1 MNCVTSQQMIRAYLD
16 GYLSDRELEE
26 FLNHVQ
32 TCPDC
37 FDELEVYF
45 SVYRTLR
52 DVDEK
57 GDYNFRKKLRRKLE
71 ESRAYLRR
79 RNQSKAL
86 KVSLILAAE
95 FALVMAFWGLIN
107 YDDGFLNRPKTH
119 VVVETETEARTQQTE
134 KITDRETDTE
144 TAIEADRETDKE
156 TENYE

>member
-86 KVSLILAAE
+86 KVSVILAAE

-107 YDDGFLNRPKTH
+107 YDDGFLNRPHTQ
-119 VVVETETEARTQQTE
+119 VVVETEGEADTLQTE
-134 KITDRETDTE
+134 KSTDRETDQE
-144 TAIEADRETDKE
+144 TDRETDRETDKE